1 MSSNDKD
8 KTVFGGA
15 LPGFGA
21 QPPRPASGGF
31 GQPPAEGGGDRTVI
45 GGALPIQPRPAPG
58 GFGQQGGF
66 QPTAPAPQ
74 QPYGAPPAGGNTWL
88 GGALPVQPS
97 YPQQPAYSP
106 QPAYPAP
113 QGGFQQPYGQPPQ
126 QPAYQPSPSFG
137 SGGGIG
143 QAAGAPEGFFPTMP
157 SQRPQAPVQMQQP
170 RISLDAALRAT
181 GLGRGGS
188 SNPLVAAAANLLILF
203 GRLRTGL
210 VEMQAMPLMDHVTR
224 EIDLFERNAV
234 ASGCDPHEAQVGKYV
249 LCGTA
254 DDIVQNLPGSDRGV
268 WEQYSMVARFFQQ
281 RNSGVGFFME
291 AEKAM
296 QAPGQRFQLLEL
308 MLTCLSLGFEGQY
321 RTQQNGAVDLA
332 RIRAAIYETLRRVK
346 PRPDEDVSV
355 AWTAVPMGGRR
366 KFGGIPIWIVA
377 ALALATVVG
386 TYAGLSTL
394 LARDGGVVAQTLNL
408 MHPNSSAI
416 TLLRSAATIE
426 AFVAPQD
433 TTQLDR
439 INASLAARIADGSVS
454 VGTKGDFIFVS
465 ISNLLLFDSGK
476 ATVKDEFKALAAELA
491 TMLNSE
497 AGPIR
502 VLGFTDNV
510 PMSGRG
516 AFKSNDE
523 LSLARAEGVRDVLVE
538 SLTDPARVSAEGK
551 GEADPIA
558 DNATDEGR
566 TQNRRVEIL
575 LAKEGTF

>member
-1 MSSNDKD
+1 MSGNDKD

-21 QPPRPASGGF
+21 QPQRPASGGF
-31 GQPPAEGGGDRTVI
+31 GQPSEGGERTVI
-45 GGALPIQPRPAPG
+45 GGALPVQPRPAPG
-58 GFGQQGGF
+58 GFGGSGGF

-74 QPYGAPPAGGNTWL
+74 QPFGAPPAGGNTWL
-88 GGALPVQPS
+88 GGALPT
-97 YPQQPAYSP
+97 
-106 QPAYPAP
+106 QPAYPA
-113 QGGFQQPYGQPPQ
+113 QQPYQQPYPQPYQQPPA
-126 QPAYQPSPSFG
+126 QPAYQPAPQFG
-137 SGGGIG
+137 TPGGIG

-157 SQRPQAPVQMQQP
+157 SQRPQAPIQMQQP
-170 RISLDAALRAT
+170 RISLDQALRAT

-377 ALALATVVG
+377 ALALAAIVG

-394 LARDGGVVAQTLNL
+394 LARDGGVVAKTLNL
-408 MHPNSSAI
+408 MHPNSAAI
-416 TLLRSAATIE
+416 TLVRSAAVVE

-433 TTQLDR
+433 STQLDR
-439 INASLAARIADGSVS
+439 ISAALAARIADGSVS

-476 ATVKDEFKALAAELA
+476 ATVKDEFATLAAELA
-491 TMLNSE
+491 TMLNGE

-502 VLGFTDNV
+502 ILGFTDNV

-523 LSLARAEGVRDVLVE
+523 LSLARAEGVRDVLVGTL
-538 SLTDPARVSAEGK
+538 SDPARVSVEGK

>member
-1 MSSNDKD
+1 MSGSDKD

-21 QPPRPASGGF
+21 QPQRPAGIGQPM
-31 GQPPAEGGGDRTVI
+31 GQPPEGGDRTVI
-45 GGALPIQPRPAPG
+45 GGALPIQPRPAAPQPGYQPG
-58 GFGQQGGF
+58 GQPGGF

-74 QPYGAPPAGGNTWL
+74 QPFGAPPAAGGNTWL
-88 GGALPVQPS
+88 GGALPPQPS
-97 YPQQPAYSP
+97 YQQPAP
-106 QPAYPAP
+106 QPY
-113 QGGFQQPYGQPPQ
+113 QPPYQ
-126 QPAYQPSPSFG
+126 PPAQPQYQAPPAYGAPS
-137 SGGGIG
+137 GIG
-143 QAAGAPEGFFPTMP
+143 QALGAPEGFFPTMP

-181 GLGRGGS
+181 GLGKGGS

-224 EIDLFERNAV
+224 EIEVFERNAV
-234 ASGCDPHEAQVGKYV
+234 ESGCDPHEAQVGKYV

-321 RTQQNGAVDLA
+321 RTLQNGSVELA

-366 KFGGIPIWIVA
+366 KFGGVPIWAVA
-377 ALALATVVG
+377 ALALAAVVG

-394 LARDGGVVAQTLNL
+394 LARDGGEVARTLNL
-408 MHPNSSAI
+408 MHPNNAAI
-416 TLLRSAATIE
+416 TLLRSTPIVA
-426 AFVAPQD
+426 AFVAPVD

-439 INASLAARIADGSVS
+439 ISAALAARLADGSLA
-454 VGTKGDFIFVS
+454 VGTKGDYIFVRV
-465 ISNLLLFDSGK
+465 SNLLLFDSGK
-476 ATVKDEFKALAAELA
+476 ATVKPEFEALAAEIA
-491 TMLNSE
+491 AMLNTE
-497 AGPIR
+497 PGPLRI
-502 VLGFTDNV
+502 LGFTDSTQ
-510 PMSGRG
+510 MSGRG
-516 AFKSNDE
+516 QFKSNDE
-523 LSLARAEGVRDVLVE
+523 LSLARAQGVADVI
-538 SLTDPARVSAEGK
+538 SATLTDPTRVSVEGK
-551 GEADPIA
+551 GEVDPIG
-558 DNATDEGR
+558 DNETDEGR
-566 TQNRRVEIL
+566 ALNRRVEIL

>member
-1 MSSNDKD
+1 MSGNDKD

-21 QPPRPASGGF
+21 QPQRPASGGF
-31 GQPPAEGGGDRTVI
+31 GQPPVEGGDRTVI
-45 GGALPIQPRPAPG
+45 GGALPVQPRPAAPG
-58 GFGQQGGF
+58 GYGQPGGF
-66 QPTAPAPQ
+66 QPTAPVPQ
-74 QPYGAPPAGGNTWL
+74 LPFGAPPAGGNTWL
-88 GGALPVQPS
+88 GGALP
-97 YPQQPAYSP
+97 P
-106 QPAYPAP
+106 QPAYPQPSYPA
-113 QGGFQQPYGQPPQ
+113 QQPYQPPY
-126 QPAYQPSPSFG
+126 QPAAPQPSYQPAPQFG
-137 SGGGIG
+137 SPGGIG

-170 RISLDAALRAT
+170 RISLDQALRAT

-355 AWTAVPMGGRR
+355 AWTAVPLGGRR

-377 ALALATVVG
+377 ALSLAAVVG

-394 LARDGGVVAQTLNL
+394 LAREGGVVASTLNL
-408 MHPNSSAI
+408 MHPNAMAI
-416 TLLRSAATIE
+416 TLLRTAAVVE
-426 AFVAPQD
+426 PFVAPLD

-439 INASLAARIADGSVS
+439 INAALAARIADGSVS
-454 VGTKGDFIFVS
+454 VGTKGNYIFVS

-476 ATVKDEFKALAAELA
+476 ATVKEDFRALAGELA
-491 TMLNSE
+491 AMLNTE
-497 AGPIR
+497 GGPI
-502 VLGFTDNV
+502 LIQGFTDNV

-523 LSLARAEGVRDVLVE
+523 LSLARAEGVRDVLLE
-538 SLTDPARVSAEGK
+538 SLTDATRVTVEGK

>member
-1 MSSNDKD
+1 MSGSDKD

-21 QPPRPASGGF
+21 QPQRPASGGF
-31 GQPPAEGGGDRTVI
+31 GQPPEGGDRTVI
-45 GGALPIQPRPAPG
+45 GGALPQQPRPAPG
-58 GFGQQGGF
+58 GFGGGGF

-74 QPYGAPPAGGNTWL
+74 QPFGSPPPGGNTWL
-88 GGALPVQPS
+88 GGALP
-97 YPQQPAYSP
+97 P
-106 QPAYPAP
+106 QPAYPQPSYPA
-113 QGGFQQPYGQPPQ
+113 QQPYQQPYQQPPQ
-126 QPAYQPSPSFG
+126 QPAYQPAPQFG
-137 SGGGIG
+137 APGGIG

-157 SQRPQAPVQMQQP
+157 SQRPQAPMQMQQP

-394 LARDGGVVAQTLNL
+394 LARDGGVVTRTLNL
-408 MHPNSSAI
+408 MHPNSAAI
-416 TLLRSAATIE
+416 TLVRSAAVVE

-439 INASLAARIADGSVS
+439 ISAVLADQIADGSVS

-476 ATVKDEFKALAAELA
+476 ATVKAEFKGLADEIAN
-491 TMLNSE
+491 MLNSE

-502 VLGFTDNV
+502 ILGFTDNV

-523 LSLARAEGVRDVLVE
+523 LSLARAEGVRDVLLE
-538 SLTDPARVSAEGK
+538 TLTDATRVSVEGK

-566 TQNRRVEIL
+566 SQNRRVEIL
-575 LAKEGTF
+575 LAREGTF

>member
-1 MSSNDKD
+1 MSGNDKD

-21 QPPRPASGGF
+21 QPQRPASGGF
-31 GQPPAEGGGDRTVI
+31 GQPPEGGDRTVI
-45 GGALPIQPRPAPG
+45 GGALPVQPRPAPG
-58 GFGQQGGF
+58 GFGGSGGF

-74 QPYGAPPAGGNTWL
+74 QPFGAPPPGGNTWL
-88 GGALPVQPS
+88 GGALPAQPAYPQPTYPQPS
-97 YPQQPAYSP
+97 YPPQPGGYQP
-106 QPAYPAP
+106 PPAYP
-113 QGGFQQPYGQPPQ
+113 
-126 QPAYQPSPSFG
+126 PSPQFG
-137 SGGGIG
+137 GSGGIG

-157 SQRPQAPVQMQQP
+157 SQRPQAPIQMQQP

-377 ALALATVVG
+377 ALALAAVVG

-394 LARDGGVVAQTLNL
+394 LARDGGVVASTLNL
-408 MHPNSSAI
+408 MHPNTAAI
-416 TLLRSAATIE
+416 TLVRSAPVVE

-439 INASLAARIADGSVS
+439 ISAALADRIADGSVS
-454 VGTKGDFIFVS
+454 VGTKGDYIFVS

-476 ATVKDEFKALAAELA
+476 ATVKDEFAALAGELA
-491 TMLNSE
+491 TMLNAE
-497 AGPIR
+497 GGPIR
-502 VLGFTDNV
+502 ILGFTDNV

-523 LSLARAEGVRDVLVE
+523 LSLARAEGVRDVLAA
-538 SLTDPARVSAEGK
+538 SLTDPTRVTVEGK

-558 DNATDEGR
+558 DNATEEGR